1 MTVAGVV
8 PPEAPR
14 NPYSRPAS
22 DKCYRCGQ
30 PGHRSNQC
38 PKRGVVNLIES
49 GEGTDLEVEWIED
62 ETEYTYKEEEITGG
76 DDGELLSRSLVVRRL
91 LLAPKQM
98 DQSQRHNIF
107 RTRCTVNRRVC
118 DVIIDNGSSENIIS
132 RTMVTKLGL
141 KTEKHPS
148 PYKIGWIKR
157 GAETKVTETCRI
169 QFSIGKNYVDEI
181 TCDVVKMDACHMI
194 LGRPWQYDV
203 DITYKGWDNVYVFMR
218 GG

>member
-1 MTVAGVV
+1 MTQMTTAGVV
-8 PPEAPR
+8 PPEAQR
-14 NPYSRPAS
+14 NPYSRLAS

-49 GEGTDLEVEWIED
+49 GEGTDLEAGRIED
-62 ETEYTYKEEEITGG
+62 KTEYTYEEEEITGG
-76 DDGELLSRSLVVRRL
+76 DDGELLSHSLVVRRL

-107 RTRCTVNRRVC
+107 WTRCTVNIRVY
-118 DVIIDNGSSENIIS
+118 DVIIDSGSSKNIIF

-169 QFSIGKNYVDEI
+169 QLSIGKNYVDEI
-181 TCDVVKMDACHMI
+181 TCDVVEMDAYHMI
-194 LGRPWQYDV
+194 LGRP
-203 DITYKGWDNVYVFMR
+203 
-218 GG
+218 